1 MPRPAPRYANPASF
15 KVGHYNEQHRKNL
28 SIRAKK
34 VERLYRQA
42 VQKIA
47 AAAQP
52 SLFGG
57 TPGQE
62 FSWRDFP
69 ALSKEVD
76 ALTREMTQGLQLNIE
91 QGDKE
96 AWALSNT
103 KNNAM
108 VAAMVGKASVPKAV
122 LDTWK
127 APNLA
132 AMNAFIAR
140 KEAGMNL
147 SQRVWNLAP
156 QFKAEMELAL
166 ETCIGRGMSAAEIS
180 REVRQYLNEPNRL
193 FRRVRDEQGVLRL
206 SKAAAA
212 YHPGQGVYRSS
223 YKNAL
228 RMTATENNIAYRTAD
243 HGRWNALPFVLGIEI
258 STSNNH
264 PVEDICDE
272 LAGRYPKDFKFTG
285 WHPWCRCFAV
295 AVLANQK
302 EMDAYTKAMMNGD
315 DVSQWKFTGEV
326 KDMPEGWNTWMTA
339 NAERIMKAKSLPYFI
354 KDNFT
359 DGDPTKGL
367 RWKTPATTTAAP
379 KKLTPQEIAAKRH
392 AARTPEQ
399 AQQIRD
405 EWNKRRRTLH
415 DAERT
420 LTMARKYVTLD
431 KTDVAYLE
439 QAIKKGHYT
448 SMRANIKFLR
458 AQMLPIKRAELELQR
473 LERQMLSDTEIK
485 ARQRGV
491 IQRRI
496 DDARA
501 WLRGA
506 PGILEP
512 DNSAKKI
519 TFYLKGFDRHINEI
533 KSKMPAKS
541 VAAATTT
548 SPLSMGV
555 KFYDNYPTRMHVDKT
570 LQAID
575 DALEKKGEKRWFPKG
590 KVRLSYETD
599 PNNNGSTYRD
609 GRIMLQKERMDRVQ
623 KAFAKIGKGAADTIT
638 YNEADAMSTLW
649 HEITHNRNTTRWIA
663 RTDLKVRYMELANE
677 FVARATLPEFY
688 GRMGVDKMPHPSFM
702 TERTSTSYNKR
713 VRKYSQII
721 DDLKLDRD
729 KATEAVKK
737 YLFNESYDTQV
748 EGLKDGLVKGGL
760 KHLDGTAATP
770 VELAKIMDYCQ
781 DDSVSMSRITTYL
794 KAHKFITK

>member
-223 YKNAL
+223 YKNAI

-295 AVLANQK
+295 AVLADQK

-339 NAERIMKAKSLPYFI
+339 NAERIGKARSAGKLPYFI

-367 RWKTPATTTAAP
+367 RWKAPATTTPAKP
-379 KKLTPQEIAAKRH
+379 KKLTPQEIAAQRH
-392 AARTPEQ
+392 AARTQKE
-399 AQQIRD
+399 
-405 EWNKRRRTLH
+405 
-415 DAERT
+415 
-420 LTMARKYVTLD
+420 V
-431 KTDVAYLE
+431 
-439 QAIKKGHYT
+439 QAIKEKWNERRRIRHLSKETLELASQYKAIDKFSIGILETAYKEGNIPG
-448 SMRANIKFLR
+448 MRMAARYLR
-458 AQMLPIKRAELELQR
+458 KSLVPLRRAELELQR
-473 LERQMLSDTEIK
+473 IERRMLADGEITTK
-485 ARQRGV
+485 QQAA
-491 IQRRI
+491 INRRI
-496 DDARA
+496 RMTREYLRNETDILDIQGHGTPIGIKGLKSRIDNILNWFKPKAQKPAKKGVTGYTQTQAAKDYEARKAAWPYKENYHLETTEERTLRDGNKYKCDIYTTPGGTKIVVPRNLPKTYHITVKDLADELEKLPVELKAQTKEIHLVNFLNPDDAY
-501 WLRGA
+501 W
-506 PGILEP
+506 
-512 DNSAKKI
+512 KKKYKTFTQSYATGGNGTI
-519 TFYLKGFDRHINEI
+519 TFY
-533 KSKMPAKS
+533 
-541 VAAATTT
+541 
-548 SPLSMGV
+548 
-555 KFYDNYPTRMHVDKT
+555 KT
-570 LQAID
+570 
-575 DALEKKGEKRWFPKG
+575 PKG
-590 KVRLSYETD
+590 WTQADGKADLPFTLSHE
-599 PNNNGSTYRD
+599 NG
-609 GRIMLQKERMDRVQ
+609 
-623 KAFAKIGKGAADTIT
+623 
-638 YNEADAMSTLW
+638 
-649 HEITHNRNTTRWIA
+649 HNV
-663 RTDLKVRYMELANE
+663 DRYMENLKGQ
-677 FVARATLPEFY
+677 R
-688 GRMGVDKMPHPSFM
+688 PSETQEWKDAM
-702 TERTSTSYNKR
+702 AA
-713 VRKYSQII
+713 
-721 DDLKLDRD
+721 D
-729 KATEAVKK
+729 KAKSGKESMRAYGQNSTHEDFADAFGYFVDRKSWFKK
-737 YLFNESYDTQV
+737 NFPERY
-748 EGLKDGLVKGGL
+748 
-760 KHLDGTAATP
+760 
-770 VELAKIMDYCQ
+770 KII
-781 DDSVSMSRITTYL
+781 SRI
-794 KAHKFITK
+794 IGIP